1 MSLFSY
7 FAMGAELTINA
18 PSEIKLNEEFSV
30 SIDADLSEQFDVKIF
45 IHSSSDEQVS
55 RSEYISE
62 IFNPETQEWQDSWF
76 YIDGRFPEI
85 KSYTLRV
92 IESAGERNI
101 CLRLRKTGGQ
111 TSYIECV
118 QITVAGEENNNLEGE
133 EEQEEKSETDD
144 EEKQENNSEQESID
158 TENTTSQYLSYVPE
172 KTEQKQEKIILNSP
186 PIEEETVNILITKD
200 EKIRRW
206 IVYSFLFFAVFL
218 LILIGLRKL

>member
-1 MSLFSY
+1 MTLFSSLVV
-7 FAMGAELTINA
+7 GVELTIAA

-62 IFNPETQEWQDSWF
+62 IFSPAAQEWKDSWF
-76 YIDGRFPEI
+76 YIEGSFPEV
-85 KSYTLRV
+85 KTYTLRTV
-92 IESAGERNI
+92 ESPGERNI

-111 TSYIECV
+111 TSYIKCA
-118 QITVAGEENNNLEGE
+118 QITVAGEENNSSESE
-133 EEQEEKSETDD
+133 EEQEEKSETND
-144 EEKQENNSEQESID
+144 EENQENNSEQESASKGNQ
-158 TENTTSQYLSYVPE
+158 TQQYLAYVPE

-186 PIEEETVNILITKD
+186 PVEIETADVLITKD

-206 IVYSFLFFAVFL
+206 IVYGFLAFTIFL